1 MEGMETLLSGSIKEE
16 SVLLSERELEVLQ
29 LTSDGHS
36 EKEISDKL
44 FLSIETV
51 KTDRKNMVQ
60 KTEAKNSVDLVR
72 MGIANG
78 WI

>member
-1 MEGMETLLSGSIKEE
+1 LKEE
-16 SVLLSERELEVLQ
+16 SVPLLERELEVPQ

-51 KTDRKNMVQ
+51 KTHRKNMLQ
-60 KTEAKNSVDLVR
+60 KTEARNSVDLVR